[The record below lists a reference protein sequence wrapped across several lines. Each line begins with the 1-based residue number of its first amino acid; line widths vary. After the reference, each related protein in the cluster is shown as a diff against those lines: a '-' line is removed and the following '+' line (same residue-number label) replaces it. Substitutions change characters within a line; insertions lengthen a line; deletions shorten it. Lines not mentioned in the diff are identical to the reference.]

1 MPLVLEMCATLLE
14 SGLPVRAVLRIIGD
28 DGVAGVTNRRI
39 AQEAGVSLGSVTYH
53 FATQQDLLRESLRH
67 FVTEETTRFGDLAA
81 RNAAACTDLAQVV
94 DVVGQV
100 AEATGTDSE
109 RIAPYELYLHAGRDP
124 ELRAAAAECFA
135 AYDKLAATVLASIG
149 VKDADPREEMLPA
162 LVHHLTH
169 DFRPGTAR
177 QTAPGM
183 PVPFDAVA
191 RMARGF
197 ASLNNANR
205 YCAAFS
211 SPRIPGYG

>member
-1 MPLVLEMCATLLE
+1 MTRPAETRQRIIA
-14 SGLPVRAVLRIIGD
+14 AVLRIIGD

-67 FVTEETTRFGDLAA
+67 FVTEETRRFGELATDNRASCADLH
-81 RNAAACTDLAQVV
+81 QVA
-94 DVVGQV
+94 DIVGQV

-149 VKDADPREEMLPA
+149 VKDADQVASAVVGMVMGLKLRALATGSGADDLVNGLLMLAKGA
-162 LVHHLTH
+162 LKE
-169 DFRPGTAR
+169 
-177 QTAPGM
+177 
-183 PVPFDAVA
+183 
-191 RMARGF
+191 
-197 ASLNNANR
+197 
-205 YCAAFS
+205 
-211 SPRIPGYG
+211 